1 MAQNLQMETLI
12 ALSLISVALLSSCN
26 NQTKEQKEVA
36 NETIAA
42 TTPETTT
49 DEKAS
54 VQKFVAGYL
63 DLKNALANDN
73 AIDAESAANAMMA
86 TMSGLDESG
95 FTANQKKV
103 YDAVKEDARENV
115 EHIAENAKDIDH
127 QREHF
132 EMLSGD
138 IYDLVK
144 AFGSE
149 KPLYKDYCPMYNNKN
164 GAFWLSETKE
174 IKNPYMGKLMSS
186 CGKVQEE
193 IK

>member
-1 MAQNLQMETLI
+1 MKTVI
-12 ALSLISVALLSSCN
+12 ATTVIGMALLSSCN
-26 NQTKEQKEVA
+26 NQTNEQKEVA
-36 NETIAA
+36 NETIAT
-42 TTPETTT
+42 TTPETIT

-54 VQKFVAGYL
+54 VQKFVVGYL

-73 AIDAESAANAMMA
+73 AIDAESAANAMIA
-86 TMSGLDESG
+86 TMSGLDESE

-103 YDAVKEDARENV
+103 YDAVKEDARENI

-149 KPLYKDYCPMYNNKN
+149 KPLYKDFCPLYNNKT

-174 IKNPYMGKLMSS
+174 IKNPYMGKEMSS

>member
-1 MAQNLQMETLI
+1 M
-12 ALSLISVALLSSCN
+12 ALLSSCN

-36 NETIAA
+36 NETTVAA
-42 TTPETTT
+42 TPDATTVVEET
-49 DEKAS
+49 S
-54 VQKFVAGYL
+54 VQKLVIGYL

-73 AIDAESAANAMMA
+73 AVEAESAANTMMT
-86 TMSGLDESG
+86 TMTGLDESA

-103 YDAVKEDARENV
+103 YREVKEDVQENV

-138 IYDLVK
+138 MYDLVK

-149 KPLYKDYCPMYNNKN
+149 KPLYKDFCPMYNNKK

-174 IKNPYMGKLMSS
+174 IKNPYMGKDMSS

>member
-1 MAQNLQMETLI
+1 METLI

-86 TMSGLDESG
+86 TMSG
-95 FTANQKKV
+95 F
-103 YDAVKEDARENV
+103 
-115 EHIAENAKDIDH
+115 
-127 QREHF
+127 
-132 EMLSGD
+132 
-138 IYDLVK
+138 
-144 AFGSE
+144 
-149 KPLYKDYCPMYNNKN
+149 
-164 GAFWLSETKE
+164 
-174 IKNPYMGKLMSS
+174 
-186 CGKVQEE
+186 
-193 IK
+193 

>member
-1 MAQNLQMETLI
+1 MKTIIATTLI
-12 ALSLISVALLSSCN
+12 GMALFSSCN
-26 NQTKEQKEVA
+26 NQTKEQKA
-36 NETIAA
+36 KETATV
-42 TTPETTT
+42 TTPEAPAT
-49 DEKAS
+49 
-54 VQKFVAGYL
+54 VQKVSIQNLVIGYL

-73 AIDAESAANAMMA
+73 AIDAESAANTMMS
-86 TMSGLDESG
+86 MMGGLDESA

-149 KPLYKDYCPMYNNKN
+149 KPLYKDFCPMYNNKK
-164 GAFWLSETKE
+164 GAVWLSETKE
-174 IKNPYMGKLMSS
+174 IKNPYMGKEMLS

>member
-1 MAQNLQMETLI
+1 MKTVI
-12 ALSLISVALLSSCN
+12 AISLISVALLSSCN

-49 DEKAS
+49 NEKAS
-54 VQKFVAGYL
+54 VQKFVASYL

-73 AIDAESAANAMMA
+73 AIDAESAANAMMT
-86 TMSGLDESG
+86 TMSGLDESA

-103 YDAVKEDARENV
+103 YGEVKEDVQENV

-138 IYDLVK
+138 MYDLVK

-149 KPLYKDYCPMYNNKN
+149 KPLYKDFCPMYNNKK

-174 IKNPYMGKLMSS
+174 IKNPYMGKEMSS

>member
-1 MAQNLQMETLI
+1 
-12 ALSLISVALLSSCN
+12 
-26 NQTKEQKEVA
+26 
-36 NETIAA
+36 
-42 TTPETTT
+42 
-49 DEKAS
+49 
-54 VQKFVAGYL
+54 
-63 DLKNALANDN
+63 
-73 AIDAESAANAMMA
+73 MMA
-86 TMSGLDESG
+86 TMSGLDESS

-149 KPLYKDYCPMYNNKN
+149 KPLYKDFCPMYNNKN

-174 IKNPYMGKLMSS
+174 IKNPYMGKEMSS

>member
-1 MAQNLQMETLI
+1 MKNLI
-12 ALSLISVALLSSCN
+12 AISLISVILLSSCN

-49 DEKAS
+49 YEKAS
-54 VQKFVAGYL
+54 VKKFVAGYL

-73 AIDAESAANAMMA
+73 AIDAESAANAMM
-86 TMSGLDESG
+86 TTISGLDESG

-174 IKNPYMGKLMSS
+174 IKNPYMGKEMSS

>member
-1 MAQNLQMETLI
+1 MKTVIATTLI
-12 ALSLISVALLSSCN
+12 GMALFSSCN

-36 NETIAA
+36 NETIAT
-42 TTPETTT
+42 TTPEAKVNV
-49 DEKAS
+49 EKTS
-54 VQKFVAGYL
+54 VQTLVIGYL

-73 AIDAESAANAMMA
+73 SIDAESAANAMMA
-86 TMSGLDESG
+86 TMSGLDESS

-149 KPLYKDYCPMYNNKN
+149 KPLYKDFCPMYNNKN

-174 IKNPYMGKLMSS
+174 IKNPYMGKEMSS
-186 CGKVQEE
+186 CGKMQEE